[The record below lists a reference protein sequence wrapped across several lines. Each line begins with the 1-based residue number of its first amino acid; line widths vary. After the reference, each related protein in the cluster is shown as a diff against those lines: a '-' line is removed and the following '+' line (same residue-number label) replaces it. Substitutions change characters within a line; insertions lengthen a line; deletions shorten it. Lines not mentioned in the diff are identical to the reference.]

1 MPSVFLDRLPLPS
14 LQAYA
19 TISVLLFSCSI
30 YYAIQV
36 TSEPGWSM
44 NNTQNVNSS
53 DGELGNE
60 TESME
65 NIRTLLHKMLL
76 NNVITKRLYEIIF
89 FIIEEP
95 LCIWTLVNMVYCLM
109 ILVGKCI
116 QKFVFGDLR
125 VVEQQHIKDKFWNFV
140 FYKFIFIFG
149 VMNVQYMDEVVMWCG
164 WFSIVG
170 AFHLLSQLCKDRF
183 EYLSFSPTTPKW
195 THLRL
200 FALIFFILAVS
211 VSLCIIVGF
220 YASLNTFFFMA
231 SEWTLVILRTL
242 YVLMRYILHLYDV
255 THEGIWERRGV
266 YNYYCEFVFE
276 LTSYIVDFLHHLHML
291 LWGNIFLSMASLVIC
306 MQLRCLFNEIQRK
319 LIRHKNYL
327 RVSKHMENNYPLATK
342 EELEANSDDCAI
354 CWDRMETARKLP
366 CGHMFHTS
374 CLHSWL
380 EQVSNCPTCRVALAQ
395 RDNSGA
401 VSDVNRNNILGQD
414 AQGRNP
420 NPTTNHFFHFD
431 GSRYVSWFPSFSVE
445 VSHTSLLGG
454 RHRIPIHTSQLD
466 NMVHQVLQMFPHMPY
481 NLVLEDLL
489 ITRSVELTV
498 ENILEERLVA
508 PTTTL
513 FPITPPQPVSIRSLH
528 VSVGS
533 GNHSFPNVSS
543 PDRESS
549 DNITEES
556 TNSSLSGATST
567 SSSAEVLQDSS
578 VQTRFEGSRFSKC
591 SLEREQM
598 LSHRKEELLKKARNK
613 YISRIAVGRRRSG
626 STSTTSSS
634 SSE

>member
-1 MPSVFLDRLPLPS
+1 
-14 LQAYA
+14 
-19 TISVLLFSCSI
+19 
-30 YYAIQV
+30 
-36 TSEPGWSM
+36 
-44 NNTQNVNSS
+44 
-53 DGELGNE
+53 
-60 TESME
+60 
-65 NIRTLLHKMLL
+65 
-76 NNVITKRLYEIIF
+76 
-89 FIIEEP
+89 
-95 LCIWTLVNMVYCLM
+95 
-109 ILVGKCI
+109 
-116 QKFVFGDLR
+116 
-125 VVEQQHIKDKFWNFV
+125 
-140 FYKFIFIFG
+140 
-149 VMNVQYMDEVVMWCG
+149 
-164 WFSIVG
+164 
-170 AFHLLSQLCKDRF
+170 
-183 EYLSFSPTTPKW
+183 
-195 THLRL
+195 
-200 FALIFFILAVS
+200 
-211 VSLCIIVGF
+211 
-220 YASLNTFFFMA
+220 MA

-266 YNYYCEFVFE
+266 YNYYCELVFE
-276 LTSYIVDFLHHLHML
+276 LTSYVVDFLHHLHML

-380 EQVSNCPTCRVALAQ
+380 EQVSNCPTCRVTLTH
-395 RDNSGA
+395 RDNSGT

-414 AQGRNP
+414 EQGRNP

-513 FPITPPQPVSIRSLH
+513 FPIMPPQPVSILH
-528 VSVGS
+528 VSVGN
-533 GNHSFPNVSS
+533 GNNSFPNVSS
-543 PDRESS
+543 PERESS
-549 DNITEES
+549 DNTTGES
-556 TNSSLSGATST
+556 ASSSPPGSASA
-567 SSSAEVLQDSS
+567 SSSAQVLQDLS
-578 VQTRFEGSRFSKC
+578 VQTRFEGSRFSK
-591 SLEREQM
+591 SSSEREQM

-613 YISRIAVGRRRSG
+613 YISRIGVGRRRGESI
-626 STSTTSSS
+626 STTSSS